1 MSCPLLQ
8 KLAPETRGLIYEYV
22 LTFDIPLKH
31 VKNMRPFLEKSD
43 QSTESR
49 AERASSEETTHEN
62 DPSTRIDVSILTT
75 NKLIYTEAIAVLYE
89 SNIINVNPKI
99 CKPESVSTLRATDLA
114 LATHVATKIGVGPD
128 PTTGRP
134 TGLQEVVN
142 IATKVLP
149 AIFPKLTSTS
159 VYLYT
164 DAYSKPVTALFMF
177 ITATRGSTLFETV
190 EFESV
195 GSVLASSTEKPG
207 LKFVGQCKATMER
220 WEKDQA
226 PANTGLLSLTTKSLQ
241 RASEGLPPGTVL
253 PLAQKM
259 FNDMQATVVPPGY
272 AAIETGSLEF
282 WTVIDEILR
291 ESQAAISQIMR
302 RLQDQEMDS
311 GSEDEWEDYDEE
323 VSGEE
328 ESAS

>member
-22 LTFDIPLKH
+22 LTFDKSLKH
-31 VKNMRPFLEKSD
+31 VKDLRPFLEKSD
-43 QSTESR
+43 QSTESN
-49 AERASSEETTHEN
+49 AKRASSEESTHEN
-62 DPSTRIDVSILTT
+62 GAFTRIDVSILTT
-75 NKLIYTEAIAVLYE
+75 NKLIYTEAIAVLYK
-89 SNIINVNPKI
+89 SNIINVNPTI
-99 CKPESVSTLRATDLA
+99 CKPENISTLRATDLA
-114 LATHVATKIGVGPD
+114 LATQVVTKIGVGPD
-128 PTTGRP
+128 PTTRR
-134 TGLQEVVN
+134 LQEVVN
-142 IATKVLP
+142 IAMKVLP

-177 ITATRGSTLFETV
+177 ITATRGSTLFDTV
-190 EFESV
+190 AFESV
-195 GSVLASSTEKPG
+195 GSVVASSTTNPG
-207 LKFVGQCKATMER
+207 LKFVFQRKATMER

-272 AAIETGSLEF
+272 VAIETGSLEF

-302 RLQDQEMDS
+302 RLQDQETDS
-311 GSEDEWEDYDEE
+311 GSEDEWEDYDGE
-323 VSGEE
+323 VAGED